1 MTVPFH
7 SETPTFVNIRR
18 WLVNKGITDCLINY
32 CIDMTADIA
41 QMTYSRHAASS
52 PPSTSTS
59 RHSGRDSQTTSR
71 RRRQRSDRSRQPL
84 SDDQSSQ
91 QSLSQA
97 VDPGLA
103 VVAGVTPLSAY
114 VADRVRQSSLP
125 SADRASTADGVPSS
139 SASLVPVTSSR
150 RQRLRRIRQRSV
162 DQQVSAAPQRPSTVN
177 DVDTSTVAVMYHD
190 ERTSTTNHVD
200 GTRRRRDVAA
210 IIPMNNDVNR
220 QAPSQHHTTQP
231 DLQPGRRLSAVQPHS
246 VYAMTPCATRPHSRT
261 SKEKE
266 LCSQTM
272 VLAAGT
278 HPPSLDGG
286 GTDAERRL
294 TGPRLAR
301 PRRSR
306 RRRQISVSS
315 PDSVE
320 EDQRLAISSDEDDT
334 SVQRRTAMPSVL
346 SYDVPPQSTPPL
358 ALRNRQLPMS
368 NRHSRRS
375 VVSDEVRHRLVAV
388 DTEQPPVPE
397 AQPSTDLTPRYR
409 LEPAMDSQL
418 EGSTENVAGRD
429 KPSAAVYRRE
439 DVSGASQPRREEAG
453 RETEQNQRHPLVV
466 AFDDFKVIP
475 FLSFFLYLNFIS
487 C

>member
-1 MTVPFH
+1 
-7 SETPTFVNIRR
+7 
-18 WLVNKGITDCLINY
+18 
-32 CIDMTADIA
+32 
-41 QMTYSRHAASS
+41 
-52 PPSTSTS
+52 
-59 RHSGRDSQTTSR
+59 
-71 RRRQRSDRSRQPL
+71 
-84 SDDQSSQ
+84 
-91 QSLSQA
+91 
-97 VDPGLA
+97 
-103 VVAGVTPLSAY
+103 
-114 VADRVRQSSLP
+114 
-125 SADRASTADGVPSS
+125 
-139 SASLVPVTSSR
+139 
-150 RQRLRRIRQRSV
+150 
-162 DQQVSAAPQRPSTVN
+162 
-177 DVDTSTVAVMYHD
+177 
-190 ERTSTTNHVD
+190 
-200 GTRRRRDVAA
+200 
-210 IIPMNNDVNR
+210 
-220 QAPSQHHTTQP
+220 
-231 DLQPGRRLSAVQPHS
+231 
-246 VYAMTPCATRPHSRT
+246 
-261 SKEKE
+261 
-266 LCSQTM
+266 M

-320 EDQRLAISSDEDDT
+320 EDQRLAISSDEDDP

-409 LEPAMDSQL
+409 LESAMDSQL